1 MIKEVSS
8 LFYQNKYKNNQKIA
22 LGGDEVPGSG
32 SNQESFIKY
41 INTISNYA
49 NSQNYETKIWND
61 SITKMDL
68 KTKSKYNHNVLETKI

>member
-8 LFYQNKYKNNQKIA
+8 MFYQSKYKNNQKIS

-32 SNQESFIKY
+32 SNQKSFIKY

-61 SITKMDL
+61 SITKNGL
-68 KTKSKYNHNVLETKI
+68 KN